1 MYYSNNNL
9 NIVYALIVIV
19 IHFSMQYLVH
29 DSFVYEMN
37 ATTLN
42 EMSDTYSSFL
52 RFFFIV
58 FLSTLTGLMSG
69 FCVVGQ
75 YIYPMYCTRSAA
87 STLLENMTSEEGED
101 DDDEAA
107 EAEAEDKEQYMKSY
121 CAAFQAL
128 DATRVLSNDELSV
141 LKTKTVN
148 EIVQE
153 KLDNGETLDKEII
166 MTYNCDTE
174 SFWYYTNYATR
185 LSFEILNMVARK
197 FVIEYNC
204 KAVYKGE
211 VFKEEEEDLTDDDL
225 TEEEEEEEKK
235 TDGDEDEEVTEEEKE
250 LTEVPIIPKPIFAR
264 FKNYNTDPMPSA
276 QISKAQIA
284 ARAESAKAATAKSA
298 RAQTGANATPTEEI
312 PKNQFKYKGKLN
324 DYAASI
330 KGSVDESTIT
340 NEANTKIDYAA
351 FKKQYILNKN

>member
-29 DSFVYEMN
+29 NSFVYEMN

-75 YIYPMYCTRSAA
+75 YIYPMYCTRNAA
-87 STLLENMTSEEGED
+87 SALLENMTSEEGED
-101 DDDEAA
+101 DDEAA
-107 EAEAEDKEQYMKSY
+107 AAEAEDKEQYMKSY

-211 VFKEEEEDLTDDDL
+211 VFKEKGEVFKEEEEDLTDDDL

-284 ARAESAKAATAKSA
+284 ARAESAKATAKAATA
-298 RAQTGANATPTEEI
+298 QQIEEI

>member
-1 MYYSNNNL
+1 M
-9 NIVYALIVIV
+9 YALIVIV
-19 IHFSMQYLVH
+19 IHFSMQYLVCESLNYPH
-29 DSFVYEMN
+29 TYEMN

-52 RFFFIV
+52 RLFFIV
-58 FLSTLTGLMSG
+58 LFSTLAGMMSG

-87 STLLENMTSEEGED
+87 SALLENIS
-101 DDDEAA
+101 DDEGQEA
-107 EAEAEDKEQYMKSY
+107 EAEEDDEEEDKEQYMKSY

-128 DATRVLSNDELSV
+128 DATRILSKDELSV

-153 KLDNGETLDKEII
+153 QLDNGETLDKEII
-166 MTYNCDTE
+166 MTYNCDTD

-211 VFKEEEEDLTDDDL
+211 VFKEKEDLTEEDDLTEEEDLTEEDL
-225 TEEEEEEEKK
+225 TEEEEEEEEKK
-235 TDGDEDEEVTEEEKE
+235 TDGDEEEEVTEEKKE

-264 FKNYNTDPMPSA
+264 FKNYNTDPLPSA
-276 QISKAQIA
+276 Q
-284 ARAESAKAATAKSA
+284 T
-298 RAQTGANATPTEEI
+298 AQTGAKVQTGAKAQTGAKVQQIEEI
-312 PKNQFKYKGKLN
+312 PKNQFKYRGKLN

-330 KGSVDESTIT
+330 KGSDNDSTT
-340 NEANTKIDYAA
+340 TEANTKIDYAA